1 VSLSRSRHLW
11 SSLARMA
18 VVIAIIYVV
27 IHVVPRRDLSVFWTI
42 LIDGVAIFLGIIAIT
57 MPLPMR
63 AEREGR

>member
-1 VSLSRSRHLW
+1 
-11 SSLARMA
+11 MA